1 VCCFSSD
8 ESALEAK
15 KVEFLRSEPR
25 CEGDLTEVEWEIEG
39 RGSQLSSK
47 IVSFWCD
54 EVGGSAG
61 FRGLPTHAY
70 SNQVNCHILPMQL
83 FLVDEYSC
91 SLCELLFFFNRCDL
105 IIIANGKT
113 EKIVSG
119 LLDPFLA
126 HLKTAQD
133 QIAKGGYSIILE
145 PDPETNA
152 AWFTKG
158 TIERFVRFVSTPE
171 VLERVTTIESEILQ
185 IENAIAIQ
193 GNDNLG
199 LSTVC
204 GRLPNKASRNQRRYF
219 SH

>member
-83 FLVDEYSC
+83 FLVQG
-91 SLCELLFFFNRCDL
+91 CDL

-113 EKIVSG
+113 EKIASG